1 MLHTRKRLHAAP
13 GIIILDVMTG
23 DPDTQ
28 IVERVRDGETFL
40 YEVLV
45 RRHNQRL
52 YRVARAFLHDEA
64 EVEDVMQEAYLKAF
78 TGLPRFQGKALFSTW
93 LTRILINCAL
103 ASLRSRAR
111 RVEVALDAAQGRAAE
126 EDDKELALA
135 QKQMARRIECTVDA
149 LPPNYRVVFVL
160 RELEHMSVAET
171 AAVLGISPSN
181 AKVRLH
187 RAKRLLREG
196 LRQQMP
202 DISLY
207 GFLGDRCNALT
218 KRVMEKVGVLSG
230 RRQNRTQAVLR
241 SGFQPEG

>member
-28 IVERVRDGETFL
+28 TVERVRDGETFL

-45 RRHNQRL
+45 RRYNQRL

-103 ASLRSRAR
+103 ASLRRANGIQ
-111 RVEVALDAAQGRAAE
+111 RVDQVLGRHSPRCLADPVAVAALDI
-126 EDDKELALA
+126 DD
-135 QKQMARRIECTVDA
+135 
-149 LPPNYRVVFVL
+149 
-160 RELEHMSVAET
+160 
-171 AAVLGISPSN
+171 AVSC
-181 AKVRLH
+181 H
-187 RAKRLLREG
+187 RAICYR
-196 LRQQMP
+196 
-202 DISLY
+202 
-207 GFLGDRCNALT
+207 F
-218 KRVMEKVGVLSG
+218 
-230 RRQNRTQAVLR
+230 
-241 SGFQPEG
+241 